1 MTNTG
6 ENADKVREAVGI
18 FDDPETLAAVIDA
31 LMIAGFDRADLS
43 ILAGV
48 DTVEKKLRRHFS
60 RIEELEDDSNTARGN
75 YVSQESLGAA
85 EGMLFGL
92 PMYVAAGIAAGLATA
107 AGGPLGATLVATVAS
122 GGAGAAIGAV
132 LARLLGKKHAAELES
147 QLARGGLLLWV
158 RVWTPQQENV
168 AVEILSEHSAH
179 DVHVHE
185 FAAD

>member
-1 MTNTG
+1 MVDTD
-6 ENADKVREAVGI
+6 ENIDKVREAVGI
-18 FDDPETLAAVIDA
+18 FDDPETLETTIDA
-31 LMIAGFDRADLS
+31 LMIGGFDRADIS
-43 ILAGV
+43 ILAGT
-48 DTVEKKLRRHFS
+48 DAVEKKLRRHFS
-60 RIEELEDDSNTARGN
+60 RIEELEDDANAARGN
-75 YVSQESLGAA
+75 YISQESLGAA

-107 AGGPLGATLVATVAS
+107 AGGPLGATLAATVAS

-168 AVEILSEHSAH
+168 ALEILSEHSAH

-185 FAAD
+185 FAAG